1 MQIIPAIDII
11 DGKSVRL
18 TQGDYAQKKS
28 IMKILH
34 FLQMLKMYILEL
46 DIIEDKVEVQI
57 EIN

>member
-1 MQIIPAIDII
+1 MLLPE
-11 DGKSVRL
+11 L
-18 TQGDYAQKKS
+18 LLKKS